1 MLEEHL
7 WQVPNGTE
15 KEVIGKTVT
24 RDCNRSLS
32 VFALLAVIG
41 VLGIVVGIREAFFAE
56 ERDFELFFL
65 SLILAPILGVLLV
78 NNLVLVRYIQKV
90 KKGLFKLRRVEIL
103 SKEPGS
109 YGSNSFY
116 AVVRPVDEESDTAKI
131 VIEKG
136 LFDRIRIGSIGRFVK
151 IDDERVRR
159 LCSPYWFIADTDY
172 AVSPGAEGT
181 DTGIYRAF
189 DEPSEDIHQD
199 MLARFNRENKNAYI
213 RTVACMLIFLA
224 GGTLIG
230 LGAFPEDLSKELTLT
245 LVLGGMFV
253 CAIAVVIL
261 SFDHTR
267 MIYSGRNGAMIA
279 WTMWIVLNLFGCAVI
294 SIMPMPTALR
304 ITILIVMLL
313 FNFASVFFAQRDMY
327 FTLRELRAKRYLVSM
342 VMVVSTEIDRTKQFM
357 PYGYTDYL
365 LVVKDQNDQTFEVK
379 VSKKQYQRSY
389 TNEKGLIAILER
401 RPAVRIFKETDL

>member
-1 MLEEHL
+1 
-7 WQVPNGTE
+7 
-15 KEVIGKTVT
+15 
-24 RDCNRSLS
+24 
-32 VFALLAVIG
+32 
-41 VLGIVVGIREAFFAE
+41 
-56 ERDFELFFL
+56 
-65 SLILAPILGVLLV
+65 
-78 NNLVLVRYIQKV
+78 
-90 KKGLFKLRRVEIL
+90 
-103 SKEPGS
+103 
-109 YGSNSFY
+109 
-116 AVVRPVDEESDTAKI
+116 
-131 VIEKG
+131 
-136 LFDRIRIGSIGRFVK
+136 
-151 IDDERVRR
+151 
-159 LCSPYWFIADTDY
+159 
-172 AVSPGAEGT
+172 
-181 DTGIYRAF
+181 
-189 DEPSEDIHQD
+189 
-199 MLARFNRENKNAYI
+199 
-213 RTVACMLIFLA
+213 
-224 GGTLIG
+224 
-230 LGAFPEDLSKELTLT
+230 
-245 LVLGGMFV
+245 
-253 CAIAVVIL
+253 
-261 SFDHTR
+261 